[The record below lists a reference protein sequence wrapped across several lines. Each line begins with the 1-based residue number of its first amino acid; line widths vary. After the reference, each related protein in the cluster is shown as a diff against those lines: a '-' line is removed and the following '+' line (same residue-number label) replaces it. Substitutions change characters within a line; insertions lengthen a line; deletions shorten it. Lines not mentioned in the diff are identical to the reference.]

1 MTYRILQIDGGGI
14 RGIIPAVICAAI
26 EDKKGDRICRMF
38 DMISGTSTG
47 AILGGA
53 LAAGVPASKVRD
65 LYLADGPV
73 LFDPRFFLNP
83 KRWTE
88 GKYDR
93 KKFREKFGSV
103 IGDIGLGEVQTRY
116 VATTFN
122 LSSGRTHFINSSDR
136 KDSGYRLLDVI
147 SWSALSAANY
157 FGKINAPE
165 FTWEHYA
172 PDGTVDSA
180 RTGATFQDG
189 GQGINNCTLNNDLSE
204 VLAGDR
210 DDVLILS
217 LGCGGSDL
225 YVPYERTSKKG
236 LVAQVIA
243 YFSQARNES
252 TINQVLAAKY
262 VEKHRPGIRTF
273 RLDVFIPPKMDR
285 LDAVKYADDFRRLG
299 ESLVQ
304 RVPLDHL

>member
-14 RGIIPAVICAAI
+14 RGIIPAVVCAAI
-26 EDKKGDRICRMF
+26 EEKKGERICRLF

-53 LAAGVPASKVRD
+53 LAAGVPASTVRD
-65 LYLADGPV
+65 LYLTDGPA

-83 KRWTE
+83 RRWTE

-93 KKFREKFGSV
+93 KKFRDRFGSV
-103 IGDIGLGEVQTRY
+103 IGDVKLGDVLTRY
-116 VATTFN
+116 TATTFN
-122 LSSGRTHFINSSDR
+122 LSSGRTHFINSTDP
-136 KDSGYRLLDVI
+136 KDAGYRLLDVI
-147 SWSALSAANY
+147 SWSALSAANF
-157 FGKINAPE
+157 FGTINAPE

-172 PDGTVDSA
+172 PDGTVDAA

-189 GQGINNCTLNNDLSE
+189 GQGIHNCTLNNDLSE
-204 VLAGDR
+204 VHAR
-210 DDVLILS
+210 NYDDVVIIS

-225 YVPYERTSKKG
+225 YVPYEKTSRKG
-236 LVAQVIA
+236 LVAQVVA

-262 VEKHRPGIRTF
+262 IEKNRPGIRTI
-273 RLDVFIPPKMDR
+273 RLDVFIPEKMDR
-285 LDAVKYADDFRRLG
+285 LDAVKYADEFRRLG
-299 ESLVQ
+299 ESLVP
-304 RVPLDHL
+304 RVPLDLL

>member
-1 MTYRILQIDGGGI
+1 MTYKILQIDGGGI
-14 RGIIPAVICAAI
+14 RGIIPSVICAAI
-26 EDKKGDRICRMF
+26 EERKGEPISRLF

-53 LAAGVPASKVRD
+53 LAAGIPAARVRD
-65 LYLADGPV
+65 LYLAEGPA
-73 LFDPRFFLNP
+73 LFNPRFFLNP

-93 KKFREKFGSV
+93 GKFRERFGTV
-103 IGDIGLGEVQTRY
+103 IGDVNIGEVLTRY

-122 LSSGRTHFINSSDR
+122 LSSGRTHFVNSVDP
-136 KDSGYRLLDVI
+136 KDAGYRLLDVI

-165 FTWEHYA
+165 FAWDHYA
-172 PDGTVDSA
+172 PDGTVDA
-180 RTGATFQDG
+180 TRTGATFQDG
-189 GQGINNCTLNNDLSE
+189 GQGINNCTLNNDMSE
-204 VLAGDR
+204 VLARDH

-217 LGCGGSDL
+217 LGCGSSDL
-225 YVPYERTSKKG
+225 YVPYEKTSKKG
-236 LVAQVIA
+236 FVAQVFA

-273 RLDVFIPPKMDR
+273 RLDAFIPAKMDR
-285 LDAVKYADDFRRLG
+285 LDAVKYADEFRRVG
-299 ESLVQ
+299 ESLVP
-304 RVPLDHL
+304 RVPFDLL